1 MLQSVVVNLSVREE
15 EPVVALEDV
24 VSVPSVVSRLLTITT
39 TGSLAGR
46 VPSRTVS
53 GTRAPPSAVWS
64 VAVLTT
70 MPGAGGVG
78 LALLPLQAARTTD
91 ATTATRMR
99 QGTARSDRGTSV
111 DRTTDSTDTDIMTS
125 PEDGSTDRARTRDG
139 PERGRIVLSLGGGFN
154 RRLLPVVDGRSPGSV
169 DDGDRVDLDAR
180 AARQRRDLH
189 GRPRRRVL
197 LEVAA
202 VDLVHLR
209 EVGEV
214 GEVDRA
220 AHDVSEAGARAG
232 EDRAEVLHH
241 ALGLRGDVARDE
253 LARPGVERDLPREPE
268 GARAARLDS
277 LAVGSDRLRCRGG
290 RHGLSHGG
298 FLELRAL
305 DGGHAVDPLDGAHHG
320 LELGEV
326 ADRDLEVVHGPLAR
340 RHRPAA
346 RLRDVHAGLAED
358 VRDLREDAGAVGR
371 DDAERDWTLQVAT
384 HVPGDVHPT
393 IRIDPEDLVA
403 RGGVDRDAPPAG
415 DVADD
420 GVARHRVAAAA
431 VADEHVVDAAD
442 PDAARDRSPR
452 DLAEDLGEPRGGG
465 RVRLRP
471 RLRELVGGEDLAQHL
486 LRRGLAVADGGDQ
499 VVRDPVAERVRGLVE
514 RAVLVDLVERHAEAA
529 ELALGH
535 LAPDL
540 DRPPVLGLA
549 DELADPRL
557 SAARLH
563 EGEPV
568 LRRVRV
574 RRGEDLDRVAVLELV
589 AERDELP
596 VHLRPDGVLADLGVD
611 GVREVHRRRAARQA
625 LHRPLRREDE
635 DLVREEVHLHGLEE
649 LAGVDDVLLE
659 LDELAQPSDRLRVLL
674 RERLATLPVA
684 PLLLVRPVRGD
695 AFLGDPVHLQGPDLH
710 LDPLALRA
718 DDRRVERLVPVRLRD
733 RDVVLEPPG
742 HRLPQRVDDPERLVA
757 LRDAR
762 DDDPEPDHVLDLV
775 ELHVELAHL
784 PPDRVDVLH
793 APRHVRALEARLL
806 ELGADDVDDLLD
818 EPLLLARDDGDLPAE
833 VRPVLRPQ
841 VLEREVLELAL
852 DPLDAEP
859 VRERRVDVERLAG
872 DPLLRLGLHRVER
885 PHVVGPVGELDEQD
899 ADVLRH
905 RDDHLAEVLGLL
917 LLLGVRGRELGELR
931 DAVDEVRDLRA
942 EQLGDLLLRREGV
955 LDRVVEE
962 PGDDGRF
969 VELQLREDACDLERV
984 DEVRLAGLAELTRV
998 DLRAVDVG
1006 LLDEVEV
1013 GGGMVGRN
1021 PVEDVVQSK
1030 QAIQR
1035 A

>member
-15 EPVVALEDV
+15 EPVVALKDV

-154 RRLLPVVDGRSPGSV
+154 RRLLPVVDGRSQGSV

-220 AHDVSEAGARAG
+220 AHDVPEAGARGG

-290 RHGLSHGG
+290 RHGL
-298 FLELRAL
+298 
-305 DGGHAVDPLDGAHHG
+305 
-320 LELGEV
+320 ELGEV

-371 DDAERDWTLQVAT
+371 DDAERDWALQVAP

-393 IRIDPEDLVA
+393 IRVDPEDLVA

-710 LDPLALRA
+710 LHPFPP
-718 DDRRVERLVPVRLRD
+718 RR
-733 RDVVLEPPG
+733 
-742 HRLPQRVDDPERLVA
+742 
-757 LRDAR
+757 
-762 DDDPEPDHVLDLV
+762 
-775 ELHVELAHL
+775 
-784 PPDRVDVLH
+784 
-793 APRHVRALEARLL
+793 
-806 ELGADDVDDLLD
+806 GA
-818 EPLLLARDDGDLPAE
+818 
-833 VRPVLRPQ
+833 
-841 VLEREVLELAL
+841 
-852 DPLDAEP
+852 
-859 VRERRVDVERLAG
+859 
-872 DPLLRLGLHRVER
+872 
-885 PHVVGPVGELDEQD
+885 
-899 ADVLRH
+899 
-905 RDDHLAEVLGLL
+905 
-917 LLLGVRGRELGELR
+917 
-931 DAVDEVRDLRA
+931 
-942 EQLGDLLLRREGV
+942 
-955 LDRVVEE
+955 
-962 PGDDGRF
+962 
-969 VELQLREDACDLERV
+969 
-984 DEVRLAGLAELTRV
+984 
-998 DLRAVDVG
+998 
-1006 LLDEVEV
+1006 
-1013 GGGMVGRN
+1013 GG
-1021 PVEDVVQSK
+1021 
-1030 QAIQR
+1030 
-1035 A
+1035 

>member
-91 ATTATRMR
+91 ATPATRMR

-111 DRTTDSTDTDIMTS
+111 DRPTDSTDTDIMAS
-125 PEDGSTDRARTRDG
+125 PEDGWTDRARTRDG
-139 PERGRIVLSLGGGFN
+139 PERGRIVLSLGVGFN

-220 AHDVSEAGARAG
+220 AHDVPEAGARGG

-326 ADRDLEVVHGPLAR
+326 ADRDLEVVHGALAR

-358 VRDLREDAGAVGR
+358 VRDLREDARPVAR
-371 DDAERDWTLQVAT
+371 DDAERDGALEVAL
-384 HVPGDVHPT
+384 HVPGDVDAPLGV
-393 IRIDPEDLVA
+393 DPEDLVA
-403 RGGVDRDAPPAG
+403 RGGVDGDAAPARDEAHDRVAG
-415 DVADD
+415 
-420 GVARHRVAAAA
+420 HRVAAAA
-431 VADEHVVDAAD
+431 VADEDVLDAAD
-442 PDAARDRSPR
+442 PDAAGDRPPR
-452 DLAEDLGEPRGGG
+452 DLAEDLGEPGRGG
-465 RVRLRP
+465 RLAIGP
-471 RLRELVGGEDLAQHL
+471 RLGELLGRDDLAEHV
-486 LRRGLAVADGGDQ
+486 LRRHLAVPDAGEQ
-499 VVRDPVAERVRGLVE
+499 VVRDPVAEGVRGLVE

-540 DRPPVLGLA
+540 DRAPVLGLPG
-549 DELADPRL
+549 ELADPRL
-557 SAARLH
+557 RAARLH

-568 LRRVRV
+568 LRGVRV
-574 RRGEDLDRVAVLELV
+574 RRGEDLDGVAVLQLV
-589 AERDELP
+589 AERDEP
-596 VHLRPDGVLADLGVD
+596 AVHLRADGVLADLGVD
-611 GVREVHRRRAARQA
+611 RVREVHRGRAARQA

-635 DLVREEVHLHGLEE
+635 DLVREEVHLHRLEE
-649 LAGVDDVLLE
+649 LARVGELLLE
-659 LDELAQPSDRLRVLL
+659 LDELAQPAERLRILL
-674 RERLATLPVA
+674 RERLAALPVA
-684 PLLLVRPVRGD
+684 PLLLVGPVRGD
-695 AFLGDPVHLQGPDLH
+695 ALLGDPVHLAGPDLH
-710 LDPLALRA
+710 LDALALRA
-718 DDRRVERLVPVRLRD
+718 DHGRVERLVPVRLRD

-742 HRLPQRVDDPERLVA
+742 HRLPQ
-757 LRDAR
+757 
-762 DDDPEPDHVLDLV
+762 
-775 ELHVELAHL
+775 
-784 PPDRVDVLH
+784 
-793 APRHVRALEARLL
+793 
-806 ELGADDVDDLLD
+806 
-818 EPLLLARDDGDLPAE
+818 
-833 VRPVLRPQ
+833 
-841 VLEREVLELAL
+841 
-852 DPLDAEP
+852 
-859 VRERRVDVERLAG
+859 
-872 DPLLRLGLHRVER
+872 
-885 PHVVGPVGELDEQD
+885 
-899 ADVLRH
+899 
-905 RDDHLAEVLGLL
+905 
-917 LLLGVRGRELGELR
+917 
-931 DAVDEVRDLRA
+931 
-942 EQLGDLLLRREGV
+942 
-955 LDRVVEE
+955 
-962 PGDDGRF
+962 
-969 VELQLREDACDLERV
+969 
-984 DEVRLAGLAELTRV
+984 
-998 DLRAVDVG
+998 
-1006 LLDEVEV
+1006 
-1013 GGGMVGRN
+1013 
-1021 PVEDVVQSK
+1021 
-1030 QAIQR
+1030 
-1035 A
+1035 